1 MTVLSQEIRDSVK
14 QFPRYHLGSQLYQPA
29 LSLASSAITP
39 LHTKFGYRSRFKSIP
54 LFEGK
59 ANCTFTIR
67 IPRYYLTR
75 EQRELICLDR
85 NLYGTDIYSDDSDPV
100 AAAIHC
106 GWIRGEWPEEVDV
119 SLLEPG
125 SPMDREHSHRY
136 HPDAGIGDSDTSS
149 IMKVPPQHGSIRP
162 RPHHDLH
169 ITLLILPPLQ
179 RYASSVRHGLKSR
192 SWGANHDGMSFEIL
206 KLEWVDE
213 GDNSRGD
220 ERTCAARRERLRA
233 AMGFMGLQ
241 ERSQKKL
248 VGAAA

>member
-14 QFPRYHLGSQLYQPA
+14 QFPRHHLGSQLYRPV
-29 LSLASSAITP
+29 LSLAKSALT
-39 LHTKFGYRSRFKSIP
+39 LLNSKSGYNSRFKGIP

-67 IPRYYLTR
+67 VPRYYLSR
-75 EQRELICLDR
+75 DQRELICLDR
-85 NLYGTDIYSDDSDPV
+85 NVYGTDIYSDDSDPV

-119 SLLEPG
+119 SLFQPA
-125 SPMDREHSHRY
+125 SSMDGEHLHKDLS
-136 HPDAGIGDSDTSS
+136 DAGIGDS
-149 IMKVPPQHGSIRP
+149 KVPSVMITPPQHGPIRP
-162 RPHHDLH
+162 MPHHDLH

-192 SWGANHDGMSFEIL
+192 SWGSNHDGMSFEIVNL
-206 KLEWVDE
+206 KWVDE
-213 GDNSRGD
+213 GDNSRGE
-220 ERTCAARRERLRA
+220 ERTAAARRGRVRA
-233 AMGFMGLQ
+233 AMSFMGLE
-241 ERSQKKL
+241 ERIQNNL

>member
-1 MTVLSQEIRDSVK
+1 MTVLSHEIRDGVK
-14 QFPRYHLGSQLYQPA
+14 QFPRHHLGSQLYRPT
-29 LSLASSAITP
+29 LGLATSAFT
-39 LHTKFGYRSRFKSIP
+39 LLNSKFGYHSRFKSMP

-67 IPRYYLTR
+67 VPRYYLSR
-75 EQRELICLDR
+75 DQRELICLDR

-119 SLLEPG
+119 SLFQTG
-125 SPMDREHSHRY
+125 SPIDGEHSHKDY
-136 HPDAGIGDSDTSS
+136 LDARTGDSEITS
-149 IMKVPPQHGSIRP
+149 IMTAPPQNGPIRP

-192 SWGANHDGMSFEIL
+192 SWGSNHDGMSFEIL
-206 KLEWVDE
+206 NLEWVDE
-213 GDNSRGD
+213 GDNSRGE
-220 ERTCAARRERLRA
+220 ERTGAARRERVRA
-233 AMGFMGLQ
+233 AMSFMGLE
-241 ERSQKKL
+241 ERRQNNL